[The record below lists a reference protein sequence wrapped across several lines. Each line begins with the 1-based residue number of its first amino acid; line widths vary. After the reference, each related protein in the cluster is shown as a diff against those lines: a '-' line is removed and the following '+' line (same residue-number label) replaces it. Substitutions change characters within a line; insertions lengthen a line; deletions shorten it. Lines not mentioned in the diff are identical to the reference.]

1 MAEEPVL
8 DFSHFHIH
16 PNDIQEAMKAFK
28 WFHSKRSGL
37 LKRED
42 IPRSFDSLGLK
53 LSQSEI
59 TKMLS
64 SFDKIGDIHEEKQQ
78 FSLPEFLHITLKKIH
93 QINMQDDLMALF
105 HLYDLDRK
113 GKLSKEEI
121 QFLAFKLLADLQL
134 RPSLVD
140 GLISQ
145 TSKDVSGLI
154 DYKQFVRL
162 LAQEL

>member
-1 MAEEPVL
+1 
-8 DFSHFHIH
+8 
-16 PNDIQEAMKAFK
+16 MKY
-28 WFHSKRSGL
+28 
-37 LKRED
+37 ED
-42 IPRSFDSLGLK
+42 LPKTFTSLGLK
-53 LSQSEI
+53 LTPQELS
-59 TKMLS
+59 KMLES
-64 SFDKIGDIHEEKQQ
+64 LNKQGENHEEKQNLT
-78 FSLPEFLHITLKKIH
+78 LPEFLHITLKRIH

-140 GLISQ
+140 GLIAQ
-145 TSKDVSGLI
+145 TTKDASGLI

-162 LAQEL
+162 LSQEL

>member
-1 MAEEPVL
+1 MLE
-8 DFSHFHIH
+8 
-16 PNDIQEAMKAFK
+16 
-28 WFHSKRSGL
+28 
-37 LKRED
+37 
-42 IPRSFDSLGLK
+42 SLNKQG
-53 LSQSEI
+53 EN
-59 TKMLS
+59 
-64 SFDKIGDIHEEKQQ
+64 HEEKQNLT
-78 FSLPEFLHITLKKIH
+78 LPEFLHITLKRIH

-140 GLISQ
+140 GLIAQ
-145 TSKDVSGLI
+145 TTKDASGLI

-162 LAQEL
+162 LSQEL

>member
-1 MAEEPVL
+1 MEEEPIL

-28 WFHSKRSGL
+28 WFHSKRTGL

-42 IPRSFDSLGLK
+42 LSKAYESLGLK
-53 LSQSEI
+53 ISAQDIDKMISTINKNSEQ
-59 TKMLS
+59 
-64 SFDKIGDIHEEKQQ
+64 EEKNQL
-78 FSLPEFLHITLKKIH
+78 SLPEFLQITLKKIH
-93 QINMQDDLMALF
+93 QINMQEDLMALF
-105 HLYDLDRK
+105 HLYDLDRQ
-113 GKLSKEEI
+113 GKLNKEEI

-134 RPSLVD
+134 KPSMVE
-140 GLISQ
+140 GLISKS
-145 TSKDVSGLI
+145 TIDSSGLI